1 MTICLPSM
9 NLATI
14 GSRTMN
20 ISVIKYQ
27 QSILVIYT
35 CQKTYMKRNLLH
47 YMKVKELVEEFS
59 PTYIDCDA

>member
-1 MTICLPSM
+1 
-9 NLATI
+9 
-14 GSRTMN
+14 MN